1 MKGEFCPVHASIDLL
16 QAKWVLHIIRAL
28 LGGPRGFNSIAREVG
43 GVNSATL
50 TQRLEMLEQIGVV
63 SKEIESTM
71 PPRTRYELTQAGY
84 ELQDVIDSIDS
95 WARKHI
101 KRRHVG
107 AQGEETGHDID
118 VVAG

>member
-1 MKGEFCPVHASIDLL
+1 MRDEFCPVHASIDLL
-16 QAKWVLHIIRAL
+16 QGKWVLHIIRAL
-28 LGGPRGFNSIAREVG
+28 LAGPRGFNAIAREVG

-50 TQRLEMLEQIGVV
+50 TQRLEKLEQLGVI
-63 SKEIESTM
+63 SKQVESTM

-84 ELQDVIDSIDS
+84 ELQDVIDSIDA

-101 KRRHVG
+101 KEVDAG
-107 AQGEETGHDID
+107 NDCE

>member
-1 MKGEFCPVHASIDLL
+1 MRDEFCPVHASIDLL
-16 QAKWVLHIIRAL
+16 QGKWVLHIIRAL
-28 LGGPRGFNSIAREVG
+28 LAGPRGFNAIAREVG

-50 TQRLEMLEQIGVV
+50 TQRLEKLEQLGVI
-63 SKEIESTM
+63 SKQVESTM

-84 ELQDVIDSIDS
+84 ELQDVIDSIDA

-101 KRRHVG
+101 KEVD
-107 AQGEETGHDID
+107 AGHDFE